1 MNIRMYWRSKMFKYI
16 QKKRAEKAKQKAEI
30 QARIENRERE
40 SEARREREKNRIVL
54 TVPDIYVEEIL
65 ALYDAYRDDEIN
77 KNVNKYL
84 LWEKIES
91 VLLDTKE
98 GNWFISINGSN
109 VIHISQIFS
118 DVHYKQGYYYDND
131 YRDSSWDATRKKLV

>member
-1 MNIRMYWRSKMFKYI
+1 MFKYF
-16 QKKRAEKAKQKAEI
+16 QKKREEKEKHEAYLKEQEEKG
-30 QARIENRERE
+30 
-40 SEARREREKNRIVL
+40 EARRLQEMNRIVL
-54 TVPDIYVEEIL
+54 TVPDIYVEDIL

-91 VLLDTKE
+91 VLLDTKD

-109 VIHISQIFS
+109 VINISQIFS
-118 DVHYKQGYYYDND
+118 KGQSNDYYYYDG
-131 YRDSSWDATRKKLV
+131 YRDACWDATRKKLG